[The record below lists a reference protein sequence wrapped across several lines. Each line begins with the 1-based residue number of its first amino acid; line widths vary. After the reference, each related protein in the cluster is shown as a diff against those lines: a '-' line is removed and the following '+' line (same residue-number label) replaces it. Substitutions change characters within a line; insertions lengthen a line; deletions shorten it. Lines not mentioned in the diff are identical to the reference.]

1 MILIIIS
8 FPEIGHSNN
17 IINSI
22 MILSVRSAAVEVFF
36 PPAFVLGNSK
46 WMEENTGADR
56 SGKK

>member
-17 IINSI
+17 IINNI

-36 PPAFVLGNSK
+36 PPAFVLGNSNRNIDNNIVSRNK
-46 WMEENTGADR
+46 
-56 SGKK
+56 S